1 MTMKKKIILIIAG
14 TIALL
19 LVLTLILSLT
29 MCNLRKKPAI
39 EELSSLP
46 TSSEETTSIEESSE
60 PESTEAESSAQASS
74 TSPSSAAA
82 ASSKAA
88 SSSKAQSVAA
98 SIAPSQAQSTA
109 PPADPNPNWNFKE
122 GVTYEQVLR
131 PHAQTKGYSC
141 NGFWNSRGYY
151 CMSFKKGGY
160 EVYVEA
166 LTASKATELGFDS
179 SRTYKVMWGT
189 EERVQQLKSTLRAP
203 GEIDFSSNSS
213 FIIGK
218 LS

>member
-1 MTMKKKIILIIAG
+1 MKKKIILIIAG
-14 TIALL
+14 AVALL

-29 MCNLRKKPAI
+29 MCGKKPAI

-46 TSSEETTSIEESSE
+46 TSSEETTSVEESSE

-109 PPADPNPNWNFKE
+109 PPVTPTNNFPKTAKE
-122 GVTYEQVLR
+122 FLSALQGQVNTSGYTTSTATSDKVNGLSGVTTILTSNRTGHVVKVFCPQARLGTDKWTSCIGWVLDS
-131 PHAQTKGYSC
+131 QG
-141 NGFWNSRGYY
+141 N
-151 CMSFKKGGY
+151 
-160 EVYVEA
+160 EVISAGPVAVSEG
-166 LTASKATELGFDS
+166 SLG
-179 SRTYKVMWGT
+179 K
-189 EERVQQLKSTLRAP
+189 TLGQYR
-203 GEIDFSSNSS
+203 
-213 FIIGK
+213 
-218 LS
+218 